1 MPMNGTVLG
10 DALISA
16 IDTAVSN
23 TPQAGPAQRQ
33 AIWRA
38 IGAAIVTHVQ
48 GATVTVTV
56 TSVSG
61 VAPGPG
67 VSGPGTGS
75 GTIT

>member
-16 IDTAVSN
+16 IDTAVEV

-38 IGAAIVTHVQ
+38 IGAAIVTHVK

-61 VAPGPG
+61 VTVGPG

>member
-16 IDTAVSN
+16 IDTAVSI

-38 IGAAIVTHVQ
+38 IGAAIVTHVK

-61 VAPGPG
+61 VTPGPG